1 MQITFDTSNPQ
12 DLALINK
19 IIAFAHGV
27 EAQPQVAQNSGTT
40 ATGSTLSPE
49 GSGVDTGAAQAAA
62 PVTEKKPRAKKS
74 VAATATAGSEET
86 QTSDPVAAQQESDVG
101 ASTSTKPAS
110 LDEVRAALQAFTA
123 KSGVPAGIE
132 LLKKYNAARISE
144 LEEQHYGA
152 FIADC
157 A

>member
-1 MQITFDTSNPQ
+1 MQIILDTSNPK
-12 DLALINK
+12 DLALIDK
-19 IIAFAHGV
+19 IFGPALAG
-27 EAQPQVAQNSGTT
+27 EAQPQVAQNSGTV
-40 ATGSTLSPE
+40 ATGNDLSPE
-49 GSGVDTGAAQAAA
+49 GNGVSGAVAEAAA
-62 PVTEKKPRAKKS
+62 PAPEKKPRKKKEEVAEPVVDTTPVAEPETKS
-74 VAATATAGSEET
+74 V
-86 QTSDPVAAQQESDVG
+86 SD
-101 ASTSTKPAS
+101 KPAS

-157 A
+157 Q

>member
-49 GSGVDTGAAQAAA
+49 GSGVSGAVAEAAA
-62 PVTEKKPRAKKS
+62 PAPEKKPRAKKS
-74 VAATATAGSEET
+74 VAVAEPEATSETPAEPT
-86 QTSDPVAAQQESDVG
+86 PASD
-101 ASTSTKPAS
+101 ASSTDKPAS